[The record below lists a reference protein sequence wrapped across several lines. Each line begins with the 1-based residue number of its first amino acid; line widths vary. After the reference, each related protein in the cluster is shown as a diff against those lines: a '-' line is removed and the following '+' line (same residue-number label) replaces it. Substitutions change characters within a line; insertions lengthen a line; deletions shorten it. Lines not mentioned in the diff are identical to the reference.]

1 VVAALHASLAEGA
14 AVVLVTAVETR
25 GTPPCRTG
33 QKLLLG
39 TGGALAGTLGC
50 SELDA
55 AAANHAGVALDSGA
69 DGLFWLPHP
78 DGDVHVYV
86 EPFVTPACLV
96 VLSATPVAAH
106 LVRWAGELGWETV
119 LVEPDPGRVTD
130 AVRASAGS
138 VVAALPPRQLGAR
151 DAIVATDHD
160 APSLADLLSRG
171 LDSGAGYVGLM
182 GSRRH
187 VAAHLAALEAS
198 GLDDDA
204 LARLET
210 PVGLDLG
217 GQSAPEIALAILAGL
232 VAWRHG
238 RAGGRL
244 AGQARTRP

>member
-1 VVAALHASLAEGA
+1 VLAALHTSLAEGTP
-14 AVVLVTAVETR
+14 VVLVTAVETR

-33 QKLLLG
+33 QKMLLG
-39 TGGALAGTLGC
+39 NGGAVAGTLGC
-50 SELDA
+50 SELDTA
-55 AAANHAGVALDSGA
+55 AADRASAALDSGV
-69 DGLFWLPHP
+69 DGLFWLSHP
-78 DGDVHVYV
+78 DGEVHVYV

-96 VLSATPVAAH
+96 VLSATPVATH
-106 LVRWAGELGWETV
+106 LVRWAADLGWRTV
-119 LVEPDPGRVTD
+119 VVEPDPARVTD
-130 AVRASAGS
+130 ALRTNAGRVVS
-138 VVAALPPRQLGAR
+138 VLSDLQLGAR

-160 APSLADLLSRG
+160 APGVARWLSHG
-171 LDSGAGYVGLM
+171 LHSGAGYVGLM

-187 VAAHLAALEAS
+187 VAEHLAALAAS

-238 RAGGRL
+238 RSGGRL
-244 AGQARTRP
+244 AERARTRP